1 MARKAQEITIRLDIT
16 DNDDGYWYASLDTIK
31 HDDQKIS
38 PAHCFASGKGWTKR
52 LALLDMFTNAM
63 KLVAECEPMALYGE
77 RHMPLYG
84 ERYK

>member
-1 MARKAQEITIRLDIT
+1 MRIPAVIRRTQEIIIRLDIT

-38 PAHCFASGKGWTKR
+38 PAHSFAAGKGWTKQ
-52 LALLDMFTNAM
+52 LALLDMFTSAM
-63 KLVAECEPMALYGE
+63 KLLAECEPTALY
-77 RHMPLYG
+77 R